1 MGGNTKF
8 IDSHKIPLLD
18 VQNYSVG
25 LKKTGNQSLVSSVS
39 FSISKGEIFGIAG
52 ESGSGKTLLTLSM
65 FGFHNAAQLMA
76 GDVYF
81 DDFSLLV
88 LDLFQ

>member
-18 VQNYSVG
+18 VRNYSVG

-52 ESGSGKTLLTLSM
+52 ESGS
-65 FGFHNAAQLMA
+65 
-76 GDVYF
+76 
-81 DDFSLLV
+81 
-88 LDLFQ
+88 